1 MEKNTS
7 KEKDINNFISN
18 KKLEQEKSI
27 ESIKNYLSDKKEKN
41 SLSFIKNTLNNN
53 ENDIK
58 NDITN
63 RKIIKVNKDNRS
75 KSKKN
80 ITSPKNI
87 NSIKKPNIKIDD
99 IKIEEYENISIA
111 QKINKF
117 ESRIDN
123 LLNVINDFETKFI
136 KSPETQRIKDQFNII
151 MNKKIYNNRTTTD
164 PLYKSWIK
172 TKCNS
177 NNNIFLNNDNKSVLK
192 DSFVMDI
199 KNINISIN
207 NNRYENNYFI
217 THSNQNKFIHH
228 NPFNKKQNSSEKN
241 FNLKINNNSIFK
253 KSILKSSKKK
263 PKCIS
268 NDTKNKIIQNYKD
281 KTKLF
286 NLPLDFIINNNTI
299 KNNIKNYRYNN
310 SYKEF
315 SKPLTDRKEKETN
328 DKIINKSKLKNK
340 LKSENKKRNNCLR
353 INKIVCNKDEK
364 GKKPFIKKE
373 ELKKDNLLKTK
384 KKLFS
389 KNSAPST
396 LQVNNLVNFSIN
408 RGKSNKEKGK
418 NNINYSNLNKNKE
431 NTNNCINYSLNKRKI
446 IKRNNVITTFNNH

>member
-253 KSILKSSKKK
+253 KSILKSLKKK

-340 LKSENKKRNNCLR
+340 LKSENKKRHNCLR

>member
-151 MNKKIYNNRTTTD
+151 MNKKIYKNRTTTD

-396 LQVNNLVNFSIN
+396 LQVNNLANFSIN
-408 RGKSNKEKGK
+408 RGKSKKEKGK